1 MLDALATRVVDY
13 VHDVLHSEH
22 ANELMLQV
30 HALFGKLGVPKPYPD
45 AERLA
50 IAMATGIFT
59 LLAYFVL
66 FGKRHRRR
74 RKILQEDLDRAY
86 EKVQELQEKLSEV
99 RTLAMQCDESLR
111 HTGG

>member
-1 MLDALATRVVDY
+1 MIADLCTGVVEQ
-13 VHDVLHSEH
+13 VRDVLHSPRADEFM
-22 ANELMLQV
+22 AQV
-30 HALFGKLGVPKPYPD
+30 HALFEQLGVPKPYPD

-74 RKILQEDLDRAY
+74 RKILQEDLDKAY
-86 EKVQELQEKLSEV
+86 EKVQELQEKLAQV
-99 RTLAMQCDESLR
+99 RVMMSVGDS
-111 HTGG
+111 